1 MATRWLKASYWKN
14 VSDPPIKTSTGT
26 ELFYSVF
33 KREATQRNLL
43 EVATSYDSSLF
54 SSSVLRSDTIQ
65 GMVRSYYGPFKMFTH
80 HSLRTH
86 EWWKRMRI
94 LLNAWLQQIR
104 TQYCI
109 YQVRY
114 ILYILCRRII
124 CTVLQNLKPVRSWH
138 RQVRTYWS
146 TRY

>member
-1 MATRWLKASYWKN
+1 MTTRLLIASYWKN

-26 ELFYSVF
+26 ELFHSVF

-80 HSLRTH
+80 RSLRTH
-86 EWWKRMRI
+86 E
-94 LLNAWLQQIR
+94 
-104 TQYCI
+104 
-109 YQVRY
+109 
-114 ILYILCRRII
+114 
-124 CTVLQNLKPVRSWH
+124 
-138 RQVRTYWS
+138 
-146 TRY
+146 